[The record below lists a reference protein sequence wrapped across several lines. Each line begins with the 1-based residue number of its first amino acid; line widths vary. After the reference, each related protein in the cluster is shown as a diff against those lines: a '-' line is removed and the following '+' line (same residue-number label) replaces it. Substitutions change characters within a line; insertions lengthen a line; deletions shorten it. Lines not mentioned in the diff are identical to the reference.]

1 MTHSSASILS
11 QFNMIRRKLEANDLV
26 LPSFPANYNVS
37 FLFILLQRSLISALM
52 DVLILTRMRYFK
64 YWAKPVALGLF
75 LKVAINRNL
84 ALPGIPDVVLIGEVA
99 AIDLVDDDSTVVTLV
114 LWVLMFFLSVPPI

>member
-1 MTHSSASILS
+1 
-11 QFNMIRRKLEANDLV
+11 
-26 LPSFPANYNVS
+26 
-37 FLFILLQRSLISALM
+37 M